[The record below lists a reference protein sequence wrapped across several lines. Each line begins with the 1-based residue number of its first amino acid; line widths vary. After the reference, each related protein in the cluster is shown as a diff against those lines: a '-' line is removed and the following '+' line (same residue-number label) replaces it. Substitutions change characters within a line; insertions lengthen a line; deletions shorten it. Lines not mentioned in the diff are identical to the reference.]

1 MLPVLC
7 VLLYVSCLINN
18 IWLTYLDIAVRLWR
32 CGAMELKC
40 WTFSEQSWLVACVRC
55 IDCDLYHYCLFCFI
69 SLSLLIVNCLK
80 NKCLYS
86 KSKFWDP
93 YIVLSIS
100 VCHHSASV
108 TLNYLVTYA
117 SRCFAQANKRIC
129 RTMPAML
136 FAYRF
141 HERLILSHNQ

>member
-1 MLPVLC
+1 MINVSGYCRTTVEMWCYGATVLDVYWTIVIGGVC
-7 VLLYVSCLINN
+7 PMY
-18 IWLTYLDIAVRLWR
+18 WL
-32 CGAMELKC
+32 
-40 WTFSEQSWLVACVRC
+40 WLVSLLF
-55 IDCDLYHYCLFCFI
+55 IFFCFI